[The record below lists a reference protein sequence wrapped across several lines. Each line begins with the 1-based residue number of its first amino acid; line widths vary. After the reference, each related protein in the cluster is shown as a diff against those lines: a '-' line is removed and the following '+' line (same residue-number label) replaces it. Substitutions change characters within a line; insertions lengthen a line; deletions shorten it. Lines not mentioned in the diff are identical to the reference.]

1 MIVIMS
7 LLESRLFGLSSD
19 GFRLATGEQLFRTG
33 QKVDRLYLVLRGEI
47 ALERISLEGRRLVLQ
62 RARIGDIVAEASM
75 FAAAYHCDAT
85 ALTESEVASVPIDR
99 FKAMSQI
106 DPQIMEELAR
116 HLAMQVQKTR
126 TRAEILSLNKVEDR
140 LDAWLV
146 LHEGTMPAKGH
157 WLALAEEIGVSPEAL
172 YRELGR
178 RRRRSP

>member
-1 MIVIMS
+1 MIMIMS
-7 LLESRLFGLSSD
+7 LLATSLFGAGST
-19 GFRLATGEQLFRTG
+19 RQKLAAGEPLFRTD
-33 QKVDRLYLVLRGEI
+33 QTVQRLYLVVRGQI

-85 ALTESEVASVPIDR
+85 ALAESEVASFPIDR
-99 FKAMSQI
+99 FKAMSQA

-116 HLAMQVQKTR
+116 HLAVQVQKTR
-126 TRAEILSLNKVEDR
+126 TRAEILSLHKVSDR
-140 LDAWLV
+140 LDAWLF
-146 LHEGTMPAKGH
+146 LHEGAMPAKGH